1 LERIA
6 MAPRTANANFVA
18 GWTWSAIL
26 AGVFASLLTQIML
39 TMLGFGAGLLS
50 IDIATANEAPKATG
64 HIAFVWWAVSG
75 IIAAFIGGAVAAA
88 NAPDQSDAGRVGHA
102 LGAWA
107 VAIVVVVG
115 ASALTAGSAAN
126 VVGSLSGPSYSAFTR
141 MDNLRARAPSR
152 ETTGQATARPTEAQ
166 AEEARRHFAYVML
179 ASVAAL
185 LLGGFAAYGAG
196 MATTPRVVR
205 QVSETVT

>member
-1 LERIA
+1 
-6 MAPRTANANFVA
+6 MAPRASNDNILA

-26 AGVFASLLTQIML
+26 AGVFASLVAQIML
-39 TMLGFGAGLLS
+39 TMLGLGVGLIS
-50 IDIATANEAPKATG
+50 IDMPTANEAPKVAG
-64 HIAFVWWAVSG
+64 HVAFVWWAMSG
-75 IIAAFIGGAVAAA
+75 IIAAFVGGAVAAA

-102 LGAWA
+102 MGAWA
-107 VAIVVVVG
+107 VAIVIVVG
-115 ASALTAGSAAN
+115 ASALTAGSAASVIGN
-126 VVGSLSGPSYSAFTR
+126 MAGPSYSALAR
-141 MDNLRARAPSR
+141 MDNLRAPVR
-152 ETTGQATARPTEAQ
+152 ETTGQAAARPTQAQ
-166 AEEARRHFAYVML
+166 LEEARRHFGYVML

>member
-1 LERIA
+1 
-6 MAPRTANANFVA
+6 MAPRASNVNVFA

-26 AGVFASLLTQIML
+26 AGVFASLGAQILL
-39 TMLGFGAGLLS
+39 TMLGLGAGLLS
-50 IDIATANEAPKATG
+50 IDVPMANEAPKTAG
-64 HIAFVWWAVSG
+64 HLAFVWWAVSG
-75 IIAAFIGGAVAAA
+75 VIAAFVGGAVAAA

-102 LGAWA
+102 MASWL

-115 ASALTAGSAAN
+115 ASAMTAGSAAS
-126 VVGSLSGPSYSAFTR
+126 VVSNLTGPSYSASAR
-141 MDNLRARAPSR
+141 MNDLRAPSR
-152 ETTGQATARPTEAQ
+152 ETTGQASARPTQAQ
-166 AEEARRHFAYVML
+166 VEEARRHFAYVML

-196 MATTPRVVR
+196 MATTRQVVR